1 MKQWQVLRTIFP
13 AFITENFEFVDYKE
27 CDNRLDYW
35 LDERGY
41 MSREDYKKGTVREY
55 GFTEERVIQDFP
67 LRGKAVF
74 LHVRRRKW
82 RDTDDGSIF
91 TYDYDMTEDG
101 SRLTPEFVA
110 FLKEEDWIHPREHPF
125 DSGSL
130 WRKRSRSVKTIQGD
144 IQRLPELEAARPCR
158 GIHSISAEYRTK
170 SGHWRVVAE
179 LRRALYVRDQ
189 PRRSWPQRSA
199 GGSHPRHKSR
209 DCHRRTGENTACQTQ
224 DSQWNNPRPVIIDDA
239 HSPALIP

>member
-74 LHVRRRKW
+74 LHVDRK
-82 RDTDDGSIF
+82 
-91 TYDYDMTEDG
+91 
-101 SRLTPEFVA
+101 
-110 FLKEEDWIHPREHPF
+110 
-125 DSGSL
+125 
-130 WRKRSRSVKTIQGD
+130 SV
-144 IQRLPELEAARPCR
+144 
-158 GIHSISAEYRTK
+158 
-170 SGHWRVVAE
+170 V
-179 LRRALYVRDQ
+179 
-189 PRRSWPQRSA
+189 
-199 GGSHPRHKSR
+199 
-209 DCHRRTGENTACQTQ
+209 
-224 DSQWNNPRPVIIDDA
+224 
-239 HSPALIP
+239 